1 MKTTEKVLRVI
12 DRVNI
17 NQRTYERHNSSFIY
31 NEIDKKKKIFYFIRK
46 MKNSLFNLNEK
57 KKKNLHTK
65 KAMKTF

>member
-31 NEIDKKKKIFYFIRK
+31 NEIDKKKKFMGIV
-46 MKNSLFNLNEK
+46 NL
-57 KKKNLHTK
+57 LLLSS
-65 KAMKTF
+65 KTLESGDSGEYQS